1 MKTFAAITIAAALL
15 ATPAFAATGCSTSL
29 PSQYQ
34 PQSTLEATLKSEGLN
49 VLQIKIENGCYEVYA
64 KDSSGNRVNRAYN
77 AETLD
82 MLDNAEAG
90 EG

>member
-29 PSQYQ
+29 PSKYQ

-49 VLQIKIENGCYEVYA
+49 ILQIKIENGCYEVYA
-64 KDSSGNRVNRAYN
+64 KDSNGKRVNRAYN

-82 MLDNAEAG
+82 MLNNAEAG